1 MAHPH
6 GWVPATVAA
15 YDVRDR
21 PRESG
26 EAQCASR
33 PSELATRSP
42 VAARGHAP
50 AARWRRRGPR
60 RPPHRRSA
68 RNRGPRWSDNGSR
81 YYQIRNTYDADLHIR
96 APPGGGGVPINDIDN
111 PPPPRRPPP
120 VRRYITYYQKLNPG
134 IVNLRRADRAARHE
148 RAVAPPSRPRCGTV
162 PNPERRNYHSRPR
175 RHTPC
180 PRLYVIR
187 SFFTRSAGVC
197 SYLV

>member
-1 MAHPH
+1 MGVGGTPTRLGASYS
-6 GWVPATVAA
+6 GRLRRTRPAARKRRGA
-15 YDVRDR
+15 MR
-21 PRESG
+21 
-26 EAQCASR
+26 
-33 PSELATRSP
+33 LSP
-42 VAARGHAP
+42 VGASDALAGRRARGHAP

-134 IVNLRRADRAARHE
+134 IVNLRQADRAARHE

-162 PNPERRNYHSRPR
+162 PGIQTRAEKLPIPPPPAHAVPKTV
-175 RHTPC
+175 RHP
-180 PRLYVIR
+180 
-187 SFFTRSAGVC
+187 
-197 SYLV
+197 